1 MHLPRPVVVGVS
13 AAMYRAALNVRTP
26 LHLRR
31 SILERFARLSA
42 VPAGTHVAQVSL
54 GGRPCER
61 ITVGATDR
69 PRAVLYLHGGGYTVG
84 SPRTH
89 RSLAAFLAL
98 ATGAVVFSL
107 DYRLA
112 PEHPYPAALED
123 AVAAFRALLDE
134 HGFAASR
141 IAVSGD
147 SAGGGL
153 AVAAARLL
161 TDDGLRPA
169 ALGLLSPW
177 TDPSN
182 DDLPRRRDFVINSAW
197 GRQNAADYRGTTD
210 PHDPGYAPMHGRL
223 DGLPPM
229 LIHCAVTEI
238 LQPQILR
245 FAGLASAAGVD
256 VQVVEHQ
263 RLWHSGHALAG
274 TLREATDAVHDL
286 GVFLRA
292 HLDAVPAPPAGD
304 QHALRMDVD
313 TLPGC

>member
-1 MHLPRPVVVGVS
+1 MHLPRPLVIAISG
-13 AAMYRAALNVRTP
+13 AMYRTALNARTP
-26 LHLRR
+26 LRLRR
-31 SILERFARLSA
+31 SILELFARLNV
-42 VPAGTHVAQVSL
+42 VPAGTHVERITLA
-54 GGRPCER
+54 GRPCDR
-61 ITVGATDR
+61 ITVGASDR
-69 PRAVLYLHGGGYTVG
+69 PRAVLFLHGGGYTVG

-89 RSLAAFLAL
+89 RSLAAFLAR
-98 ATGAVVFSL
+98 ASGAVVFSL
-107 DYRLA
+107 DYQLA
-112 PEHPYPAALED
+112 PEHPYPAALDD
-123 AVAAFRALLDE
+123 AVAAFRALVRE
-134 HGFAASR
+134 HSFAASR

-177 TDPSN
+177 TDPSG
-182 DDLPRRRDFVINSAW
+182 DDGLRRRDFVIDSAW
-197 GRQNAADYRGTTD
+197 GRQNAASYRGD
-210 PHDPGYAPMHGRL
+210 ADQHDPGYAPIRGRL

-245 FAGLASAAGVD
+245 FAALASAAGVD
-256 VQVVEHQ
+256 VQLVEHP

-292 HLDAVPAPPAGD
+292 HLDGVPESKAAARVPE
-304 QHALRMDVD
+304 
-313 TLPGC
+313 

>member
-1 MHLPRPVVVGVS
+1 MHLPRPLVIGVS
-13 AAMYRAALNVRTP
+13 APMYRTALSARTP
-26 LHLRR
+26 LRLQR
-31 SILERFARLSA
+31 SILERFARLSV
-42 VPAGTHVAQVSL
+42 VPSGTQVEQITL

-61 ITVGATDR
+61 IWVGASER

-89 RSLAAFLAL
+89 RSLAAFLAR

-112 PEHPYPAALED
+112 PEHPYPAALDD
-123 AVAAFRALLDE
+123 AVAAFRALVDN
-134 HGFAASR
+134 HGFEASR
-141 IAVSGD
+141 IAISGD

-161 TDDGLRPA
+161 TDDALQPA

-177 TDPSN
+177 TDPSS
-182 DDLPRRRDFVINSAW
+182 DESPRRRDFVIDSKW
-197 GRQNAADYRGTTD
+197 GRQNAASYRGDAD

-229 LIHCAVTEI
+229 LVHCAVTEI

-245 FAGLASAAGVD
+245 FAGLAAAAGVD
-256 VQVVEHQ
+256 VRVVEHA

-292 HLDAVPAPPAGD
+292 HLGAVPQSTTAAATPA
-304 QHALRMDVD
+304 
-313 TLPGC
+313 

>member
-1 MHLPRPVVVGVS
+1 MHLPRPLVIGVS
-13 AAMYRAALNVRTP
+13 APMYRTALNARTP
-26 LHLRR
+26 LRMQR
-31 SILERFARLSA
+31 SILERFARLNV
-42 VPAGTHVAQVSL
+42 VPAGTVVEHLTL

-61 ITVGATDR
+61 ITVGASDR
-69 PRAVLYLHGGGYTVG
+69 PRAILYLHGGGYTVG

-89 RSLAAFLAL
+89 RSLAAFLARS
-98 ATGAVVFSL
+98 TGAVVFSL

-112 PEHPYPAALED
+112 PEHPYPAALDD
-123 AVAAFRALLDE
+123 AVAAFRALMSE
-134 HGFAASR
+134 HAFEASR
-141 IAVSGD
+141 IAISGD

-153 AVAAARLL
+153 AVAAARRL
-161 TDDGLRPA
+161 TDYGLRPA

-177 TDPSN
+177 TDPSS
-182 DDLPRRRDFVINSAW
+182 DETPRRRDFVVDTAW
-197 GRQNAADYRGTTD
+197 GRQNAAFYRGGAD

-238 LQPQILR
+238 LQPQVLH
-245 FAGLASAAGVD
+245 FAGLAAAAGVD
-256 VQVVEHQ
+256 VQLVEHA

-292 HLDAVPAPPAGD
+292 HLDAVPESVAAAATAP
-304 QHALRMDVD
+304 
-313 TLPGC
+313 

>member
-1 MHLPRPVVVGVS
+1 MHLPRPMVIGVS
-13 AAMYRAALNVRTP
+13 GPLYRAALNARTP
-26 LHLRR
+26 LRMRR
-31 SILERFARLSA
+31 SILERFARLNV
-42 VPAGTHVAQVSL
+42 VPAATQVEHITL

-61 ITVGATDR
+61 ITVGASQR

-89 RSLAAFLAL
+89 RSLAAFLARD
-98 ATGAVVFSL
+98 TGAVVFSL

-112 PEHPYPAALED
+112 PEHPYPAALDD
-123 AVAAFRALLDE
+123 AVAAFRALVDE

-141 IAVSGD
+141 AAVSGD

-153 AVAAARLL
+153 AVAAARRL

-169 ALGLLSPW
+169 ALALLSPW
-177 TDPSN
+177 TDTSSEN
-182 DDLPRRRDFVINSAW
+182 MARHRDFAISSAW
-197 GRQNAADYRGTTD
+197 CRQNAAAYRGDAD

-229 LIHCAVTEI
+229 LIHSSVTEI
-238 LQPQILR
+238 LQPQIMR
-245 FAGLASAAGVD
+245 FAGMAADAGVS
-256 VQVVEHQ
+256 VQLVEHR

-292 HLDAVPAPPAGD
+292 HLDAVPEAPVA
-304 QHALRMDVD
+304 ARA
-313 TLPGC
+313 T